1 CTCKIVISVSEA
13 PSLPSQRGMLQQCCS
28 NVTSAT
34 LNIAGNV
41 AATFLQH
48 SCNVPMSASL
58 QRLESCRNV
67 ARNIAGTLQECCRN
81 IAGMFR
87 TLQEYCRNVAGML
100 RECCRNVAGILQTL
114 QEYIEY

>member
-1 CTCKIVISVSEA
+1 MSSSVA
-13 PSLPSQRGMLQQCCS
+13 QPSQRGMLQERCR

-41 AATFLQH
+41 AATFPTNVQYVGTLLQH
-48 SCNVPMSASL
+48 SYNIPAMFLCPPLAL

-67 ARNIAGTLQECCRN
+67 
-81 IAGMFR
+81 AGMFR

-100 RECCRNVAGILQTL
+100 RECCKNVAGILQTL
-114 QEYIEY
+114 QEHIEY